1 MKLLWTLFIAGQ
13 ILNAGNMNYQQE
25 IGYSEF
31 NPIYGSHPDKKV
43 VYSYKIAEC
52 LWLYSLAKM
61 YPEHERPI
69 LTSANFILWSVIIND
84 NRTGI
89 ALNFRW

>member
-43 VYSYKIAEC
+43 VYLYKTAEC
-52 LWLYSLAKM
+52 LWLYSLTKM
-61 YPEHERPI
+61 YPKYEKPM
-69 LTSANFILWSVIIND
+69 LVFANSMVWGMIIND

-89 ALNFRW
+89 AFNFRW